1 MNSDVELL
9 KKRFSELARR
19 SSDGGYFTFTDFL
32 GLLEQSAFNEIKRT
46 LPGKY
51 TMFGGFEGAERIMI
65 RFGSE
70 DEIGYTAPFP
80 IKTLLIKPRSERF
93 AQTLSHRDFLGS
105 IMNLGIE
112 RECLGDIVII
122 KNRAYLFA
130 TEDIAP
136 FIISSLEKVK
146 NTDVEVEECTLDE
159 EFVPYQTEARQIQIS
174 SERLDAVIAKT
185 FHLSRDD
192 AQMLF
197 RRGLVFVDGRLIE
210 SVSHTPKPGDRIT
223 VRTLGRIRYGGI
235 TGTSKKGKLNVT
247 VEVYS

>member
-51 TMFGGFEGAERIMI
+51 TTFGGFEGAERIMI

-112 RECLGDIVII
+112 RECLGEHASARKVVAQLKVILGRVLQNLGHI
-122 KNRAYLFA
+122 EEVELLLGHTKSVVSAILEHCEKNRERNASCTLFPHGVLGVFNG
-130 TEDIAP
+130 DQDRH
-136 FIISSLEKVK
+136 KV
-146 NTDVEVEECTLDE
+146 VEVLIYLVVDLFLIHLDRFHKF
-159 EFVPYQTEARQIQIS
+159 FV
-174 SERLDAVIAKT
+174 
-185 FHLSRDD
+185 F
-192 AQMLF
+192 
-197 RRGLVFVDGRLIE
+197 
-210 SVSHTPKPGDRIT
+210 
-223 VRTLGRIRYGGI
+223 
-235 TGTSKKGKLNVT
+235 
-247 VEVYS
+247 